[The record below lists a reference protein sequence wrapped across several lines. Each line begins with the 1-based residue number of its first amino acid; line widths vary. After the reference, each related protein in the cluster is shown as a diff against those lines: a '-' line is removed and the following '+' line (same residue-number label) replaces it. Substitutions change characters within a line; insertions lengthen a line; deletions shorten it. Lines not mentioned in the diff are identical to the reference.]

1 MLDKIRG
8 IRWRDGGIRW
18 RDGGIR
24 WRDGGIRNLNL
35 WQELNFFIF

>member
-1 MLDKIRG
+1 ME
-8 IRWRDGGIRW
+8 RWRYKMEIRW